1 MAVRQDTTLGELDFQ
16 AVQMEVNDASSTKRG
31 LYIKFYD
38 VDSFNIG
45 KYSNENGPAAT
56 VRKFSQKFTTLN
68 ESTVRT
74 FRKKYRE
81 QVKKAEMESRAVS
94 QAIGK
99 KREAINAGG
108 CSR

>member
-1 MAVRQDTTLGELDFQ
+1 MAVRSDTTLGELDFQ
-16 AVQMEVNDASSTKRG
+16 AVQMEVNDVSSTKRG
-31 LYIKFYD
+31 IYILCFLMLI
-38 VDSFNIG
+38 DS
-45 KYSNENGPAAT
+45 T

-94 QAIGK
+94 QAIV
-99 KREAINAGG
+99 EGG
-108 CSR
+108 H